1 MTSANKAVG
10 EFHLTGWDERP
21 YKEDDLGK
29 LTHASVTQDF
39 TGDIEGKGRAEW
51 LMCYRSDGTA
61 DFVGLHEI
69 EGTIDDQSGS
79 FVVTSIGLSSTG

>member
-1 MTSANKAVG
+1 
-10 EFHLTGWDERP
+10 
-21 YKEDDLGK
+21 
-29 LTHASVTQDF
+29 
-39 TGDIEGKGRAEW
+39 
-51 LMCYRSDGTA
+51 MCYRSDGTA